1 MKYTGP
7 KVKLSRRVG
16 IPLSRK
22 AAKWT
27 ERKPGAAGM
36 HRSRFQRK
44 VSDYGK
50 QLLEKQRLAFQY
62 NVTDRKL
69 RNYYAK
75 ASAKHG
81 NTGENLMHM
90 LESRLDALVLR
101 AGFASTIYA
110 ARQLVGHGH
119 IQVNNKRVN
128 IPSFLVRPGSMI
140 AVRQKSREMDGIKN
154 AITDAQPVPYLM
166 TDKDAMT
173 SMYTRLPEVAEIPV
187 VCEVA
192 VVVEFYAK

>member
-7 KVKLSRRVG
+7 KVKLSRRIG
-16 IPLSRK
+16 IPLTRK
-22 AAKWT
+22 STKWT

-36 HRSRFQRK
+36 HRSRFGRK

-50 QLLEKQRLAFQY
+50 QLLEKQRLCFQY
-62 NVTDRKL
+62 NITDRKL
-69 RNYYAK
+69 RNYYLK

-81 NTGENLMHM
+81 NTGENLLRM
-90 LESRLDALVLR
+90 LESRLDALALR

-119 IQVNNKRVN
+119 LQVNGRRVN

-140 AVRQKSREMDGIKN
+140 AVRPKSRSLDAVKN
-154 AITDAQPVPYLM
+154 ALQDAQPIPYLM
-166 TDKDAMT
+166 TDKDQMT
-173 SMYTRLPEVAEIPV
+173 ALYTRLPEVQEVPV
-187 VCEVA
+187 VCDVA